1 VKFARLAVGVCLGL
15 AMAGCADPSSD
26 ISTPP
31 GPSAVAEQRGDAP
44 SSSKFTAFGT
54 QRVWSNGM
62 AVTVQPPTSLKPS
75 DTSFP
80 QSPRTAVFTLTV
92 VNGTKTAYRTSQL
105 SLRAFVDGA
114 PVAEV
119 RDSVQGLNGVGAGV
133 NEVAPGAETVLTVAF
148 AVPAESVRL
157 RLVVEPNGANQEP
170 SATFEG
176 VA

>member
-1 VKFARLAVGVCLGL
+1 VKFARLAVGLCLGL
-15 AMAGCADPSSD
+15 VVAGCADPSD

-31 GPSAVAEQRGDAP
+31 SPSAVAEQRGDAP
-44 SSSKFTAFGT
+44 SSVEFTAFGT

-62 AVTVQPPTSLKPS
+62 AVTVSPPTSLKPS

-92 VNGTKTAYRTSQL
+92 VNGAKTPYRTSQL
-105 SLRAFVDGA
+105 SVRALVDGR

-119 RDSVQGLNGVGAGV
+119 RDSVQGLNGVGAAV

-148 AVPAESVRL
+148 AVPADPVRL
-157 RLVVEPNGANQEP
+157 QLLVEPNGADQDP

>member
-1 VKFARLAVGVCLGL
+1 MKFARLAAGVCLGL
-15 AMAGCADPSSD
+15 AMAGCADPSD
-26 ISTPP
+26 ISTPS
-31 GPSAVAEQRGDAP
+31 GPSAVAEQRGDLL
-44 SSSKFTAFGT
+44 SSSEFTAFGT

-62 AVTVQPPTSLKPS
+62 AITVAPPTSLRPS

-80 QSPRTAVFTLTV
+80 QSPRTAVFTLTL

-105 SLRAFVDGA
+105 SVRASVDGS

-119 RDSVQGLNGVGAGV
+119 RDSVQGLNGLGAAV
-133 NEVAPGAETVLTVAF
+133 NEVAPGAETVLTMAF
-148 AVPAESVRL
+148 AVPADPVRL
-157 RLVVEPNGANQEP
+157 QLVVEPNGANQEP

>member
-1 VKFARLAVGVCLGL
+1 MKFARLAVGVCLGL
-15 AMAGCADPSSD
+15 AMAGCADPSD

-31 GPSAVAEQRGDAP
+31 GPSAVAEQRGDEP
-44 SSSKFTAFGT
+44 SSASFTAFGT
-54 QRVWSNGM
+54 QRVWGNGM
-62 AVTVQPPTSLKPS
+62 AVTVAAPRSLRPS

-105 SLRAFVDGA
+105 SVRALVDGQ

-133 NEVAPGAETVLTVAF
+133 NEVAPGAETVLTMAF
-148 AVPAESVRL
+148 AVPADPVRL
-157 RLVVEPNGANQEP
+157 QLVVEPNGADQDP

>member
-1 VKFARLAVGVCLGL
+1 MKFARLAVGVCLGL
-15 AMAGCADPSSD
+15 AMAGCADPSD

-31 GPSAVAEQRGDAP
+31 EPSSVAEQRGDAP
-44 SSSKFTAFGT
+44 STSGFTAFGT

-62 AVTVQPPTSLKPS
+62 AITVSQPTSLKPS

-92 VNGTKTAYRTSQL
+92 VNGAKTAYRTSQL
-105 SLRAFVDGA
+105 SVRAVVDGQ

-119 RDSVQGLNGVGAGV
+119 RDSVQGLNGIGAAV
-133 NEVAPGAETVLTVAF
+133 NEVAPGAETVLTMAF
-148 AVPAESVRL
+148 AVPAEPVRL
-157 RLVVEPNGANQEP
+157 QLVVEPNGANQEP

>member
-1 VKFARLAVGVCLGL
+1 MKFARLAVGLCLGL
-15 AMAGCADPSSD
+15 VVAGCADPSD

-31 GPSAVAEQRGDAP
+31 SPSAVAEQRGDAP
-44 SSSKFTAFGT
+44 SSVEFTAFGT

-62 AVTVQPPTSLKPS
+62 AVTVSPPTSLKPS

-92 VNGTKTAYRTSQL
+92 VNGAKTPYRTSQL
-105 SLRAFVDGA
+105 SVRALVDGR

-119 RDSVQGLNGVGAGV
+119 RDSVQGLNGVGAAV

-148 AVPAESVRL
+148 AVPADPVRL
-157 RLVVEPNGANQEP
+157 QLLVEPNGADQDP

>member
-1 VKFARLAVGVCLGL
+1 MKFAKLAAGVCLGL
-15 AMAGCADPSSD
+15 ALAGCADPSD

-31 GPSAVAEQRGDAP
+31 GPSAVAEQRGEEL
-44 SSSKFTAFGT
+44 SSASATTFGT
-54 QRVWSNGM
+54 QRVWANGM
-62 AVTVQPPTSLKPS
+62 AVTVSPPTSLRPS

-105 SLRAFVDGA
+105 SLRATVDGQ

-119 RDSVQGLNGVGAGV
+119 RDSVQGLNGVGAAV
-133 NEVAPGAETVLTVAF
+133 NEVAAGAETVLTVAF
-148 AVPAESVRL
+148 AVPADPVRL
-157 RLVVEPNGANQEP
+157 RLVVEPNGANQDP